1 MNAVLSELSK
11 IGIVPVIKIDNVSD
25 AVPLAGA
32 LIAGGL
38 PCAEVTFRTAAAT
51 DAIAAMSKAF
61 PELLVGAGTVLTTA
75 QVDAAV
81 AAGARFIVSPGLNP
95 EVVRY
100 CVEREIPIV
109 PGINNPTGI
118 EQALSLGLSTVKF
131 FPAEPSGGV
140 KMIKA
145 MAAPYGNV
153 TFMPTGGVGV
163 ENLKDYLAFPKIIA
177 CGGSWMVPADKLAAG
192 DFAGIE
198 ALVRR
203 AVDTM
208 LDFSLVHIGVNCAT
222 EAEADSAAAT
232 LKNIFS
238 FATDKRVISSF
249 AGEGFEFMNSK
260 GRGTMGHIAVRTSNV
275 ERAVYHLTRRG
286 VKFDDST
293 ALYDK
298 NGRLTFIYLADEI
311 AGFAYHLVQS

>member
-1 MNAVLSELSK
+1 
-11 IGIVPVIKIDNVSD
+11 
-25 AVPLAGA
+25 
-32 LIAGGL
+32 
-38 PCAEVTFRTAAAT
+38 
-51 DAIAAMSKAF
+51 MSRAY

-81 AAGARFIVSPGLNP
+81 AAGAKFIVSPGLNP

-100 CVEREIPIV
+100 CTERDIPIV

-163 ENLKDYLAFPKIIA
+163 DNLKDYLAFSKIIA
-177 CGGSWMVPADKLAAG
+177 CGGSWMVPADKIAAG
-192 DFAGIE
+192 DFDGIE
-198 ALVRR
+198 RLVRE
-203 AVDTM
+203 AVDAM
-208 LDFSLVHIGVNCAT
+208 LDFKLVHIGVNCES

-232 LKNIFS
+232 MKQIFS
-238 FATDKRVISSF
+238 FPTDKRDISSF
-249 AGEGFEFMNSK
+249 AGTGFEFMNFN
-260 GRGTMGHIAVRTSNV
+260 GRGTMGHVAIKTSNV

-286 VKFDDST
+286 VKFDEST
-293 ALYDK
+293 ARYDK
-298 NGRLTFIYLADEI
+298 NGKLTFIYLSDEI
-311 AGFAYHLVQS
+311 GGFAYHLV